1 MRVVEKF
8 YCYKEGLQD
17 EKLKE
22 NKVVTKLEAKLTDMT
37 KEKVKDNFCN
47 VKSVGGKKIEKEKTK
62 EKKKN
67 EKKKNENERN
77 VKEKNDFV
85 CNDILRFDKAYDEN
99 DVQEFVNLCS
109 SGCEIE
115 KLEDRMHPWAAD
127 PKTIGALSATQL
139 AILAN
144 EPHYKD
150 AIREAD
156 GIPVFI
162 NLLKSHVRTTSFQCV
177 GAEVCHVKNCISMF
191 DNGAMSYLISGMKSS
206 IDGMKAACAQ
216 TCRNIFVLD
225 KKYKKEFLKLGGIT
239 QLVKLLEL
247 YSERN
252 KAGKTPS
259 NYNDSQPLYT
269 QLEAIYH
276 LEDFILNDGDE
287 VPEFLEAVKNSN
299 AIKNLKNLQQGG
311 GVVVLKK
318 EINDHEA
325 MSRARSG
332 RSFKRSPAE
341 THGLVTSPDP
351 ETFLSPLLQ
360 RMLLQQ
366 TSIP

>member
-1 MRVVEKF
+1 MSVQTNHASSNEGKLYFLHNLIF
-8 YCYKEGLQD
+8 YFGTRLLCKNPTGHAGYREGLQE

-22 NKVVTKLEAKLTDMT
+22 NKVVTKLEANLTDMT

-47 VKSVGGKKIEKEKTK
+47 MKS
-62 EKKKN
+62 
-67 EKKKNENERN
+67 
-77 VKEKNDFV
+77 
-85 CNDILRFDKAYDEN
+85 NDILRFDKAYDEN

-109 SGCEIE
+109 SACEIE

-139 AILAN
+139 AILASKEN
-144 EPHYKD
+144 
-150 AIREAD
+150 
-156 GIPVFI
+156 
-162 NLLKSHVRTTSFQCV
+162 
-177 GAEVCHVKNCISMF
+177 VKNCISMF
-191 DNGAMSYLISGMKSS
+191 DNGAMPYLISGMKSS

-247 YSERN
+247 
-252 KAGKTPS
+252 PS

-299 AIKNLKNLQQGG
+299 AIKNLKNLQQCPEQDLAEASN
-311 GVVVLKK
+311 VL
-318 EINDHEA
+318 
-325 MSRARSG
+325 
-332 RSFKRSPAE
+332 
-341 THGLVTSPDP
+341 
-351 ETFLSPLLQ
+351 LL
-360 RMLLQQ
+360 RL
-366 TSIP
+366 TD

>member
-1 MRVVEKF
+1 MGNQCCAGRDLL
-8 YCYKEGLQD
+8 YKNKLQEFGIEGSKTIR
-17 EKLKE
+17 KLLSF
-22 NKVVTKLEAKLTDMT
+22 T
-37 KEKVKDNFCN
+37 
-47 VKSVGGKKIEKEKTK
+47 S
-62 EKKKN
+62 
-67 EKKKNENERN
+67 
-77 VKEKNDFV
+77 
-85 CNDILRFDKAYDEN
+85 NDILRFDKAYDEN

-109 SGCEIE
+109 STCEIE

-150 AIREAD
+150 AIREAN

-162 NLLKSHVRTTSFQCV
+162 NLLKSHELDRVHAAVVALSFLSV
-177 GAEVCHVKNCISMF
+177 DNVKNCITMF
-191 DNGAMSYLISGMKSS
+191 ENGALPYLISGMKSN

-239 QLVKLLEL
+239 QLVNLLEMPPK
-247 YSERN
+247 YD
-252 KAGKTPS
+252 
-259 NYNDSQPLYT
+259 DSQPLYT

-299 AIKNLKNLQQGG
+299 AIKSLKNLQQCPEQD
-311 GVVVLKK
+311 VAEASNVL
-318 EINDHEA
+318 
-325 MSRARSG
+325 
-332 RSFKRSPAE
+332 
-341 THGLVTSPDP
+341 
-351 ETFLSPLLQ
+351 LL
-360 RMLLQQ
+360 RL
-366 TSIP
+366 TD